1 MFRFISESSQCIVAC
16 PHNVWSVYICPTKAL
31 RHERRPKCRQ
41 AWQWHSKIGKK
52 RRRCSQ
58 KRPLLPACTTSAPKK
73 GHSIPRFWQPPP
85 SLTSLKTDTTAN
97 WGFVLAWYSRIQ
109 SFKLSNQVKQSNGQ
123 RNLPPLSDMMSSFRN
138 MQGSKPPYHHALWVR
153 VTRWN
158 WLIVDAH
165 LSNQIARLL
174 TSTWCVIFSQNWTSN
189 WYTLQIWIKVLVV
202 TMYMYY
208 VLCTLYMYQA

>member
-41 AWQWHSKIGKK
+41 DWQWHSKIGKK

-123 RNLPPLSDMMSSFRN
+123 RHLYLIWCHRSAICKGASLPIIMPCESEWQDEI
-138 MQGSKPPYHHALWVR
+138 G
-153 VTRWN
+153 
-158 WLIVDAH
+158 WL
-165 LSNQIARLL
+165 
-174 TSTWCVIFSQNWTSN
+174 FS
-189 WYTLQIWIKVLVV
+189 
-202 TMYMYY
+202 
-208 VLCTLYMYQA
+208 